1 MVHVLFVAERSSA
14 DLARE
19 RLQSLV
25 NRLGV
30 LVEVSCLSKLLP
42 TLIALVWLEF
52 LMDLLDVLAE
62 LSLLSKRLPTLI
74 ALVWL
79 EFLVDLSDVHVKIVF

>member
-1 MVHVLFVAERSSA
+1 MSLGDQTWKCLGFALVGRFDMCVHAIFTTKRFSA

-30 LVEVSCLSKLLP
+30 PVEVSCLSKLLP

-52 LMDLLDVLAE
+52 LMDLLDVL
-62 LSLLSKRLPTLI
+62 
-74 ALVWL
+74 
-79 EFLVDLSDVHVKIVF
+79 